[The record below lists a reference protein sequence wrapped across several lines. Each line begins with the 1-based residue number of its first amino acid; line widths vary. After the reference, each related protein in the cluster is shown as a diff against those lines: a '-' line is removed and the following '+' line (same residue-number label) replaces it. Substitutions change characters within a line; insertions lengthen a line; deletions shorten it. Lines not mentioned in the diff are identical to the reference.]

1 MVDDAFVNASCSSRK
16 GKEPIVMTI
25 DVTAHLDPYDL
36 GFHDATRGSYFNP
49 FEDDI
54 DFDKY
59 ELGFDDGMSAAGT
72 NL

>member
-1 MVDDAFVNASCSSRK
+1 M
-16 GKEPIVMTI
+16 II

-36 GFHDATRGSYFNP
+36 GFHDATIGSYFNP

-59 ELGFDDGMSAAGT
+59 ELGFDDEMSAVGT
-72 NL
+72 KIESLS